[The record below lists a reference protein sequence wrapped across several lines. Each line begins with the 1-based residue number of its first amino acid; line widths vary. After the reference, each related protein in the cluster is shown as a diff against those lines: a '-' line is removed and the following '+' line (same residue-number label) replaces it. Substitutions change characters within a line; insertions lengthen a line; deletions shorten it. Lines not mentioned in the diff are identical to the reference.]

1 MIAMLTYF
9 QALIQKDAY
18 QLSKIKKPPQ
28 KDGFF
33 ILEKA

>member
-18 QLSKIKKPPQ
+18 QLSIKKATS
-28 KDGFF
+28 KRWLFF
-33 ILEKA
+33 